1 MSDELQ
7 DAMRTQPQIG
17 QAMTFTST
25 PPTEPGFY
33 AMKYGENSS
42 VFPTEVYKGSD
53 GYLYYGKSYPL
64 NNHNELFWCR
74 LYPSDE
80 LVPKEEVE
88 KAFREGHAA
97 GGIDIHS
104 NTDKDWLSSR
114 ARKVVEEGNSIV
126 KTLKEQ
132 LSALQQQVKVL
143 REALQPF
150 GSGIDIIQWGMI
162 KASIPEAAARK
173 LTRYNCVA
181 DNALALTNP
190 AVEP

>member
-1 MSDELQ
+1 MK
-7 DAMRTQPQIG
+7 
-17 QAMTFTST
+17 FTST

-33 AMKYGENSS
+33 AWKIHLESRAIFNCFNVLQDEEGELYCDN
-42 VFPTEVYKGSD
+42 GSD
-53 GYLYYGKSYPL
+53 TDPLPL
-64 NNHNELFWCR
+64 NGFWCR

-80 LVPKEEVE
+80 LVPVRQCEVE
-88 KAFREGHAA
+88 KL
-97 GGIDIHS
+97 
-104 NTDKDWLSSR
+104 KDDLST
-114 ARKVVEEGNSIV
+114 EMSIV

-132 LSALQQQVKVL
+132 LSTSQQQVEVL